1 MKKCKSKSACSNIL
15 CKKNYLNYANKFI
28 SRFLTSLNDI
38 KIKLISF
45 SLRINNFSSDWK
57 PVKMID
63 SRDMWSND
71 LMMNRYNK
79 IYIFSTGWE
88 TPESKKLVQKTRQIP
103 VLVLLSIISFLL
115 ICFWHEMY
123 NKCQSEQT
131 V

>member
-57 PVKMID
+57 PAKMID

-71 LMMNRYNK
+71 LMMNIMKFISFLRVGKRLKARNWFK
-79 IYIFSTGWE
+79 
-88 TPESKKLVQKTRQIP
+88 KTRQIP
-103 VLVLLSIISFLL
+103 VLVLLSIISFPL

-123 NKCQSEQT
+123 NKCQSDQT